1 MTTKGCK
8 KRVSS
13 LEGLLGAI
21 LASAE
26 PPMGV
31 RALGIGD
38 SGLEVHS
45 LSMREYAPSVR
56 EIFGRGELEEL
67 ISEARR
73 QVWPHLNQQP
83 LRLGSPREFREAWSP
98 LGIEFRMA
106 KLRSPRGMALLGFY
120 VGKSPVSKRPLI
132 CVNTAHHRA
141 AMSGAFAH
149 EMGHHLTARMFGF
162 QQDEEPHHMGY
173 SGYGFHLDDPPELAA
188 DIFVSLGI
196 FPQRVA
202 RQCFAQTR
210 SESGGNGA
218 TSSTGIVG
226 AVAHVANKYGFNGDP
241 SLPQENRVQYL
252 AGVLHYA
259 KLRKALFDEFDL

>member
-1 MTTKGCK
+1 
-8 KRVSS
+8 
-13 LEGLLGAI
+13 
-21 LASAE
+21 
-26 PPMGV
+26 
-31 RALGIGD
+31 
-38 SGLEVHS
+38 
-45 LSMREYAPSVR
+45 MREYGPSVR
-56 EIFGRGELEEL
+56 EIFGRSELREL
-67 ISEARR
+67 VSEARR
-73 QVWPHLNQQP
+73 LVWPHLNQQP
-83 LRLGSPREFREAWSP
+83 LRLGSPREFREAWAP

-162 QQDEEPHHMGY
+162 QQDEQPHHMGY

-188 DIFVSLGI
+188 DVFVSLGI
-196 FPQRVA
+196 LPKRVA
-202 RQCFAQTR
+202 EQFFDGRRRSSAGTGVTR
-210 SESGGNGA
+210 ANGM
-218 TSSTGIVG
+218 VE
-226 AVAHVANKYGFNGDP
+226 AVAYVANKYGFNADP
-241 SLPQENRVQYL
+241 NLPQENRVRYL

>member
-1 MTTKGCK
+1 M
-8 KRVSS
+8 
-13 LEGLLGAI
+13 
-21 LASAE
+21 
-26 PPMGV
+26 
-31 RALGIGD
+31 GD

-45 LSMREYAPSVR
+45 LSMREYGPTVR
-56 EIFGRGELEEL
+56 EIFKRRELGELV
-67 ISEARR
+67 SEARR
-73 QVWPHLNQQP
+73 VVWPNLNTQP

-141 AMSGAFAH
+141 AMSAAFAH

-196 FPQRVA
+196 FPQSVA
-202 RQCFAQTR
+202 RQYFHGDRGAWC
-210 SESGGNGA
+210 GNGE
-218 TSSTGIVG
+218 SSPNGIVG
-226 AVAHVANKYGFNGDP
+226 AVAYVANRYGFNADP
-241 SLPQENRVQYL
+241 SLPQENRVRYL

>member
-1 MTTKGCK
+1 MTTMRNN

-21 LASAE
+21 LASPA
-26 PPMGV
+26 PPAGV
-31 RALGIGD
+31 RALGTGD

-45 LSMREYAPSVR
+45 LSMREYSPSVR
-56 EIFGRGELEEL
+56 EIFGRGELREL

-73 QVWPHLNQQP
+73 RVWPHLNQQP
-83 LRLGSPREFREAWSP
+83 LRLGSPKEFREAWSP

-120 VGKSPVSKRPLI
+120 VGKNPASKRPLI

-141 AMSGAFAH
+141 AMSAAFAH

-196 FPQRVA
+196 FPQKVA
-202 RQCFAQTR
+202 HQYFAPPS
-210 SESGGNGA
+210 SESGGSGVS
-218 TSSTGIVG
+218 SSTGIVG
-226 AVAHVANKYGFNGDP
+226 AVAHVANKYGLNGDP
-241 SLPQENRVQYL
+241 SLPKENRVQYL

>member
-1 MTTKGCK
+1 MATMSSNKTA
-8 KRVSS
+8 SS

-21 LASAE
+21 LASPA
-26 PPMGV
+26 PPAGV
-31 RALGIGD
+31 RALGIED

-45 LSMREYAPSVR
+45 LSMREYGPSAR
-56 EIFGRGELEEL
+56 EIFGRSELEEL

-73 QVWPHLNQQP
+73 QVWPYLNQQP
-83 LRLGSPREFREAWSP
+83 LRLGSPREFRQAWSP
-98 LGIEFRMA
+98 LGIDFRMA

-120 VGKSPVSKRPLI
+120 VGKSPISKRPLI
-132 CVNTAHHRA
+132 CINTAHHRA

-162 QQDEEPHHMGY
+162 HQDEEPHHMGY

-196 FPQRVA
+196 FPQKVA
-202 RQCFAQTR
+202 RQCFAQTH
-210 SESGGNGA
+210 SQSGANRVP
-218 TSSTGIVG
+218 SSTGIVE

-252 AGVLHYA
+252 AVVLHYA

>member
-1 MTTKGCK
+1 M
-8 KRVSS
+8 
-13 LEGLLGAI
+13 
-21 LASAE
+21 
-26 PPMGV
+26 
-31 RALGIGD
+31 GD

-45 LSMREYAPSVR
+45 LSMREYGPTVR
-56 EIFGRGELEEL
+56 DIFERSELGELV
-67 ISEARR
+67 SEARR
-73 QVWPHLNQQP
+73 VVWPNLNTQP

-141 AMSGAFAH
+141 AMSAAFAH

-196 FPQRVA
+196 FPQSVA
-202 RQCFAQTR
+202 RQYFHGDRGA
-210 SESGGNGA
+210 SYGNGE
-218 TSSTGIVG
+218 SSPNGIVG
-226 AVAHVANKYGFNGDP
+226 AVAYVANKYGFNADP
-241 SLPQENRVQYL
+241 SLPQENRVRYL

>member
-1 MTTKGCK
+1 MMAGS

-13 LEGLLGAI
+13 LEGLLRAI
-21 LASAE
+21 LASAA
-26 PPMGV
+26 PPAGV
-31 RALGIGD
+31 RALGTVD
-38 SGLEVHS
+38 SGLEVRS
-45 LSMREYAPSVR
+45 LNRREYGPSVR

-67 ISEARR
+67 VSEARR
-73 QVWPHLNQQP
+73 QVWPHLNEQP

-120 VGKSPVSKRPLI
+120 VGKSPISKRPLI

-141 AMSGAFAH
+141 AMSAAFAH

-162 QQDEEPHHMGY
+162 QQDEDPHHMGY

-196 FPQRVA
+196 FPHKVA
-202 RQCFAQTR
+202 RQCFEKSHGA
-210 SESGGNGA
+210 SGGTGEVSPN
-218 TSSTGIVG
+218 GIVG
-226 AVAHVANKYGFNGDP
+226 AVAYVANKYGFNADP
-241 SLPQENRVQYL
+241 SLPRENRVQYL
-252 AGVLHYA
+252 AGVVHYA

>member
-21 LASAE
+21 LASAA

-141 AMSGAFAH
+141 AMSAAFAH
-149 EMGHHLTARMFGF
+149 EM
-162 QQDEEPHHMGY
+162 EIK
-173 SGYGFHLDDPPELAA
+173 LAEK
-188 DIFVSLGI
+188 VGEGVGI
-196 FPQRVA
+196 ESFDRFAVA
-202 RQCFAQTR
+202 
-210 SESGGNGA
+210 
-218 TSSTGIVG
+218 G
-226 AVAHVANKYGFNGDP
+226 AVANAVRGGRWRALLRIGKRGFKEAFCAQP
-241 SLPQENRVQYL
+241 
-252 AGVLHYA
+252 AG
-259 KLRKALFDEFDL
+259 

>member
-1 MTTKGCK
+1 MITKSSK

-13 LEGLLGAI
+13 LEGLLGTI
-21 LASAE
+21 VASVT
-26 PPMGV
+26 PPTGV
-31 RALGIGD
+31 RALGMGD
-38 SGLEVHS
+38 SGVEVHS
-45 LSMREYAPSVR
+45 LSMREYGPSVR
-56 EIFGRGELEEL
+56 EIFRRGELEEL
-67 ISEARR
+67 IAEARR

-83 LRLGSPREFREAWSP
+83 LRLGSPREFQEAWSP

-106 KLRSPRGMALLGFY
+106 KLRSARGMALLGFY

-162 QQDEEPHHMGY
+162 QQEEEPHHMGY

-196 FPQRVA
+196 FPKKVA
-202 RQCFAQTR
+202 RQCFAQTGN
-210 SESGGNGA
+210 ESGG

-241 SLPQENRVQYL
+241 SLPQENRIQYL

>member
-8 KRVSS
+8 KKVSS

-21 LASAE
+21 LASAA
-26 PPMGV
+26 PPAGV
-31 RALGIGD
+31 QAFGIRDG
-38 SGLEVHS
+38 GLEVHS
-45 LSMREYAPSVR
+45 LSMREYGPSVR
-56 EIFGRGELEEL
+56 GIFGRGELEGL

-83 LRLGSPREFREAWSP
+83 LRLASPREFQEAWSP

-141 AMSGAFAH
+141 AMSATFAH
-149 EMGHHLTARMFGF
+149 EMGHHLTASLFGF
-162 QQDEEPHHMGY
+162 QKDEGPHHMGY
-173 SGYGFHLDDPPELAA
+173 SGYSFHLDDPPELAA

-196 FPQRVA
+196 FPQKVA

-210 SESGGNGA
+210 SESGGIGV
-218 TSSTGIVG
+218 TSSTGIMG

>member
-1 MTTKGCK
+1 MTTKGHK

-21 LASAE
+21 LASTA
-26 PPMGV
+26 PPAGV
-31 RALGIGD
+31 QPLGIGD
-38 SGLEVHS
+38 GGLEVHS
-45 LSMREYAPSVR
+45 LSMREYGPSVR
-56 EIFGRGELEEL
+56 GIFGRGELEEL

-83 LRLGSPREFREAWSP
+83 LKVGSPREFREAWSP

-106 KLRSPRGMALLGFY
+106 KLRSARGMALLGFY

-141 AMSGAFAH
+141 AMSAAFAH
-149 EMGHHLTARMFGF
+149 EMGHHLTTRMFGF
-162 QQDEEPHHMGY
+162 QQAEEPHHLGY

-196 FPQRVA
+196 IPQRVA

-210 SESGGNGA
+210 SESDGIGFP
-218 TSSTGIVG
+218 SPTGIMG
-226 AVAHVANKYGFNGDP
+226 AVAHVANKYGFNGDS

>member
-1 MTTKGCK
+1 M
-8 KRVSS
+8 
-13 LEGLLGAI
+13 
-21 LASAE
+21 
-26 PPMGV
+26 
-31 RALGIGD
+31 GD
-38 SGLEVHS
+38 SCLEVHS
-45 LSMREYAPSVR
+45 LSMREYGPTVR
-56 EIFGRGELEEL
+56 EIFERRELGELV
-67 ISEARR
+67 SEARR
-73 QVWPHLNQQP
+73 VVWPNLNTQP

-141 AMSGAFAH
+141 AMSAAFAH

-196 FPQRVA
+196 FPQSVA
-202 RQCFAQTR
+202 RQYFHGDRGASCGNC
-210 SESGGNGA
+210 ESFPN
-218 TSSTGIVG
+218 GIVG
-226 AVAHVANKYGFNGDP
+226 AVAYVANKYGFNADP